1 MKRDRKQTFS
11 IRKLTMGTGSI
22 LLGITIFTTLTSQEV
37 KASEIGNIHGT
48 DNTSVEKPVETNDE
62 EVQEEVTKEGT
73 DNTSVEK
80 PVETND
86 EEVQEEVTKEGT
98 DNTS

>member
-37 KASEIGNIHGT
+37 KASEIASIHET
-48 DNTSVEKPVETNDE
+48 DNASVDKPVATNDE
-62 EVQEEVTKEGT
+62 EVQEEVIK
-73 DNTSVEK
+73 SFSK
-80 PVETND
+80 
-86 EEVQEEVTKEGT
+86 KA
-98 DNTS
+98 